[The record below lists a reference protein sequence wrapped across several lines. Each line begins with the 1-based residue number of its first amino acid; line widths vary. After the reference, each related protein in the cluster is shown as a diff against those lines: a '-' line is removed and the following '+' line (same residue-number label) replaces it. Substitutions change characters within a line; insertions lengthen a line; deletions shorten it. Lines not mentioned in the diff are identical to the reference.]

1 AGYIDHAK
9 TREAGGAEPGAE
21 PPAHIAHLR
30 SLLLDAEAELRKR
43 RQHRLELE
51 SSKFLSGERSA
62 DVADV
67 QLPCDPPEDLAMK
80 AMAAHHEPPPAVLHR
95 LAVAVMLLLE
105 APLLVD
111 LGEHPLPWRVPWRN
125 LQVLL
130 RKPCEATGAGTST
143 ATAAYAPMAS
153 IVAALRRQ
161 PFGERLAKHVQR
173 ILVGDTP
180 VTREEIVETD
190 KLCGCLYDWVQN
202 LITPLLTRSESRGM
216 KADTSVQDETVS
228 QDHRDR
234 IVAAVSDQE
243 KEVARLRRKLREAE
257 RSEQAAAQF
266 VSENEP
272 AAAKLKD
279 SKNETTQSELEE
291 NLEVTGHKSLQYRL
305 EEVNVPAMQEAVLH
319 SLVKTL
325 LEPRAGQ
332 RRRLEIIGHAEDR
345 EVAETAKERAEAAE
359 AWLLSCGVPAE
370 RLSVHW
376 EAGGSAIC
384 RRTDLRVLE
393 PAGAESAMRLKAAEL
408 MKRIFAARSETDDIG
423 SSQQLENT
431 PIEEPTE
438 SHDSMAQPS
447 VTLEETMDSAAQ
459 RRQLRLVFQKDTL
472 TPTDAV
478 LEIGSRT
485 VRLGSASGAWKDLE
499 VALPFDVI
507 SPDQPAAT
515 SLDFIMRRQVTMP
528 WDTMYV

>member
-1 AGYIDHAK
+1 MQAGYIDHLAP
-9 TREAGGAEPGAE
+9 REAEGAE
-21 PPAHIAHLR
+21 PPAHITRLR
-30 SLLLDAEAELRKR
+30 SLLLDAEVELRKR

-62 DVADV
+62 DVANV
-67 QLPCDPPEDLAMK
+67 QLPYDPPEDLAMK

-130 RKPCEATGAGTST
+130 RKPCEATSAGTST

-190 KLCGCLYDWVQN
+190 TLCGCLYDWVQN
-202 LITPLLTRSESRGM
+202 LITPLLTRSESPGM
-216 KADTSVQDETVS
+216 KADASPQDEAVS

-272 AAAKLKD
+272 AAAKLMD
-279 SKNETTQSELEE
+279 STETTQSELDE

-345 EVAETAKERAEAAE
+345 EVSETAKERAEAAE
-359 AWLLSCGVPAE
+359 AWLLSYGVPAE
-370 RLSVHW
+370 RLSVQW

-393 PAGAESAMRLKAAEL
+393 PAGAESAMRQKAAEL
-408 MKRIFAARSETDDIG
+408 MKRIFAARSEADDPG
-423 SSQQLENT
+423 SSQQPEST
-431 PIEEPTE
+431 PIEEPSE
-438 SHDSMAQPS
+438 SHDTAQPS

-459 RRQLRLVFQKDTL
+459 CRQLRLVFQKDSL

-507 SPDQPAAT
+507 SPDQPAAKFSRKAGT
-515 SLDFIMRRQVTMP
+515 LTVLLTAALR
-528 WDTMYV
+528 

>member
-1 AGYIDHAK
+1 M
-9 TREAGGAEPGAE
+9 GAVCP
-21 PPAHIAHLR
+21 
-30 SLLLDAEAELRKR
+30 
-43 RQHRLELE
+43 Q
-51 SSKFLSGERSA
+51 
-62 DVADV
+62 
-67 QLPCDPPEDLAMK
+67 
-80 AMAAHHEPPPAVLHR
+80 
-95 LAVAVMLLLE
+95 
-105 APLLVD
+105 
-111 LGEHPLPWRVPWRN
+111 
-125 LQVLL
+125 
-130 RKPCEATGAGTST
+130 ATGAGTST
-143 ATAAYAPMAS
+143 ATAAHAPMAS

-190 KLCGCLYDWVQN
+190 RLCGCLYDWVQN
-202 LITPLLTRSESRGM
+202 LITPLLTRSESQGM
-216 KADTSVQDETVS
+216 KADASVQEEAVS

-272 AAAKLKD
+272 AAANLKD
-279 SKNETTQSELEE
+279 SKNATTQSELEE

-408 MKRIFAARSETDDIG
+408 MKRIFAARPEADDLG
-423 SSQQLENT
+423 SSQQTQQLENT

-438 SHDSMAQPS
+438 SHESMAQPS
-447 VTLEETMDSAAQ
+447 VTLEETMDPVAQ
-459 RRQLRLVFQKDTL
+459 RRQLRLVFQK
-472 TPTDAV
+472 A
-478 LEIGSRT
+478 
-485 VRLGSASGAWKDLE
+485 SAL
-499 VALPFDVI
+499 
-507 SPDQPAAT
+507 
-515 SLDFIMRRQVTMP
+515 
-528 WDTMYV
+528 

>member
-1 AGYIDHAK
+1 MHAGYIDHGK
-9 TREAGGAEPGAE
+9 TREAGGAE
-21 PPAHIAHLR
+21 PAHIAHLR

-43 RQHRLELE
+43 RQYRLELE
-51 SSKFLSGERSA
+51 SSKFPSGERSA
-62 DVADV
+62 HVANV

-105 APLLVD
+105 ALLLVD

-125 LQVLL
+125 LQLLL

-143 ATAAYAPMAS
+143 ATAAHAPMAS

-190 KLCGCLYDWVQN
+190 RLCGCLYDWVQN
-202 LITPLLTRSESRGM
+202 LITPLLTRSESQGM
-216 KADTSVQDETVS
+216 KADASVQEEAVS

-272 AAAKLKD
+272 AAANLKD
-279 SKNETTQSELEE
+279 SKNATTQSELEE

-408 MKRIFAARSETDDIG
+408 MKRIFAARPEADDLG
-423 SSQQLENT
+423 SSQQTQQLENT

-438 SHDSMAQPS
+438 SHESMAQPS
-447 VTLEETMDSAAQ
+447 VTLEETMDPVAQ

-478 LEIGSRT
+478 LEIGSGT

-507 SPDQPAAT
+507 SPDQSAAKF
-515 SLDFIMRRQVTMP
+515 SRRAGTLTVLLAAAL
-528 WDTMYV
+528 

>member
-1 AGYIDHAK
+1 MLKVTASSRAPRRIRLVKDLTNCDDAPNM
-9 TREAGGAEPGAE
+9 GGASCLFCLQLAGRLGHKLTVGA
-21 PPAHIAHLR
+21 
-30 SLLLDAEAELRKR
+30 
-43 RQHRLELE
+43 
-51 SSKFLSGERSA
+51 
-62 DVADV
+62 
-67 QLPCDPPEDLAMK
+67 PCP
-80 AMAAHHEPPPAVLHR
+80 
-95 LAVAVMLLLE
+95 
-105 APLLVD
+105 
-111 LGEHPLPWRVPWRN
+111 
-125 LQVLL
+125 Q
-130 RKPCEATGAGTST
+130 ATSAGTST

-190 KLCGCLYDWVQN
+190 TLCGCLYDWVQN
-202 LITPLLTRSESRGM
+202 LITPLLTRSESPGM
-216 KADTSVQDETVS
+216 KADASPQDEAVS

-272 AAAKLKD
+272 AAAKLMD
-279 SKNETTQSELEE
+279 STETTQSELDE

-345 EVAETAKERAEAAE
+345 EVSETAKERAEAAE
-359 AWLLSCGVPAE
+359 AWLLSYGVPAE
-370 RLSVHW
+370 RLSVQW

-393 PAGAESAMRLKAAEL
+393 PAGAESAMRQKAAEL
-408 MKRIFAARSETDDIG
+408 MKRIFAARSEADDPG
-423 SSQQLENT
+423 SSQPEST
-431 PIEEPTE
+431 PIEEPSE
-438 SHDSMAQPS
+438 SHDTAQPS

-459 RRQLRLVFQKDTL
+459 CRQLRLVFQK
-472 TPTDAV
+472 A
-478 LEIGSRT
+478 
-485 VRLGSASGAWKDLE
+485 RLR
-499 VALPFDVI
+499 VV
-507 SPDQPAAT
+507 
-515 SLDFIMRRQVTMP
+515 
-528 WDTMYV
+528 